1 MNNKTILYVGIAA
14 AAYYLYTKSKK
25 KPVVTLTVLQIQSM
39 TDSELIGLLN
49 DILKNPK
56 NYVDATMYAN
66 AITAEQKRRLV
77 VGTGGGTTTTGGGGV
92 FSL

>member
-25 KPVVTLTVLQIQSM
+25 KPVVTLTVLQIQAM
-39 TDSELIGLLN
+39 TDSELTGLLS